1 LNKGGDLKKD
11 KFVIALAGNPNAG
24 KTTIF
29 NNLTGS
35 KQHVANYPGV
45 TVEKKEGYFN
55 YNNVDFEV
63 VDLPGTYSL
72 SAFSVEEIIARD
84 FLIKNKPDVVVDII
98 DASNLERNLYLS
110 IQILELG
117 VPVILVFNMVDEA
130 KKKGIK
136 INIDNLSQSLNNI
149 KIVETVGNKGE
160 GIEILKEEIYK
171 FCLYEK
177 SKFKPPKITYGE
189 LINRAIEDLVF
200 LLEKSEEV
208 SRKYNIRWLALKLIE
223 DDKVIKKEI
232 EKYFLKDSE
241 LFQKMKEIHDKI
253 TMLYDE
259 VPEII
264 VAEKRYGYISGLCT
278 DSVINT
284 VEFRHDMS
292 DKIDKVLTNKF
303 IGLPIFFIL
312 MYLTFQLT
320 FSLGSIPM
328 DWIEGF
334 FNLLVHLID
343 KVWQG
348 DNILK
353 NLVVQGIIG
362 GVGSVLVFLPNIVLL
377 FFAIGI
383 LEFTGY
389 MARAAFI
396 LDKIMHKIGLHGKS
410 FIPMLIGF
418 GCNVP
423 GILATRTLNTEK
435 ERLITILILP
445 LMSCGARLPVYL
457 LIIPAFFPE
466 KLHAPIMWLI
476 YVIGIVLA
484 IISAIVLNKFSTI
497 GEHAPFIME
506 LPPYRIPTFKA
517 VVLYMWEKSYLYL
530 KKAGTVILSISII
543 LWALSYFPTN
553 IKYSKDYDAL
563 IKLEKSKYENFI
575 SKIDVAKDDRDRPDW
590 MGSVDFSDL
599 KIKLVASILA
609 ISGIGLLETFLK
621 IAGSGDLAVS
631 EVEIKWMVIIH
642 IIFII
647 SGLLL
652 AMMDYVAHRSSKH

>member
-303 IGLPIFFIL
+303 LGLPIFFIL

-563 IKLEKSKYENFI
+563 IKLEK
-575 SKIDVAKDDRDRPDW
+575 
-590 MGSVDFSDL
+590 
-599 KIKLVASILA
+599 
-609 ISGIGLLETFLK
+609 GLWF
-621 IAGSGDLAVS
+621 
-631 EVEIKWMVIIH
+631 
-642 IIFII
+642 
-647 SGLLL
+647 GLWC
-652 AMMDYVAHRSSKH
+652 RSRRC